1 MSKIKLVF
9 FSMLMVI
16 PAMMFAQTPLGI
28 NYQGIARAG
37 DGSPL
42 INQNIGL
49 RVSITAGPDGSTDYI
64 EEHHVITND
73 FGLFT
78 VIVGEGQSGGS
89 LNDVDWVAG
98 NKWLQVEVD
107 AQDQGNYTLV
117 GTQQLVSV
125 PYALFAAQS
134 GNDLSPGV
142 GIDISNG
149 KVNNVL
155 PDQVINLEGEGAT
168 TVSGTYPSFR
178 INSTDNV
185 EDADASPTN
194 EIQTITLNGNNLEL
208 SDGGVVDLSGFV
220 NTDGQNLADVLAQG
234 ADANGAI
241 ITGLADPLAAQDAA
255 TKNYVDSQND
265 LDLDR
270 DSTNEIQDLQL
281 ATHTLSI
288 TNNGSATPIDLV
300 PYLDNKDEQN
310 LTNVLVQGPSAGG
323 SKIEDLA
330 NPTAPQDAATK
341 DYVDT
346 QIALDGDTDASNE
359 IQTLSDVLGQGN
371 NAGNVKIA
379 NLATPTA
386 VQDAATKGYV
396 DGQSTILSTNIST
409 NTTALNTETTART
422 TADGA
427 LQGEL
432 DATQTGAGLNA
443 NGSYTPP
450 SSSNFLGAA
459 VSLNDADSK
468 LDDEISINAS
478 SITTLTTR
486 LDNTY
491 AFSADFSTDATAATT
506 KSPVNL
512 VESIDNFKQISSN
525 EVVIGATG
533 LYLIVIDAERPNFDP
548 NFNSLYLR
556 INTNDSN
563 LPVFVNGLNL
573 GRTVVRYLNSGDT
586 IQVLFTSVGS
596 ISVPFTGT
604 IGGYKI
610 SD

>member
-1 MSKIKLVF
+1 MSRVKIIFL
-9 FSMLMVI
+9 SMLMLL
-16 PAMMFAQTPLGI
+16 PAMMVAQTPLGI

-49 RVSITAGPDGSTDYI
+49 RVSITAGPDGSTDYM

-78 VIVGEGQSGGS
+78 VIVGDGQSGGS
-89 LNDVDWVAG
+89 LNDVDWAAG

-134 GNDLSPGV
+134 GDDLSPGV

-149 KVNNVL
+149 RVNNVL

-168 TVSGTYPSFR
+168 TVSGTYPNFR
-178 INSTDNV
+178 INTTDNV
-185 EDADASPTN
+185 EDDDASPTN
-194 EIQTITLNGNNLEL
+194 EIQSLTLNGNNLEL
-208 SDGGVVDLSGFV
+208 SNGGIVDLSSFV

-241 ITGLADPLAAQDAA
+241 ITGLSDPIAAQDAA
-255 TKNYVDSQND
+255 TKNYVDNQND
-265 LDLDR
+265 LDLDK
-270 DSTNEIQDLQL
+270 DNSNEIQDLAL
-281 ATHTLSI
+281 VSNTLTI
-288 TNNGSATPIDLV
+288 TNNTAATPIDLSGYV
-300 PYLDNKDEQN
+300 NTDAQN
-310 LTNVLVQGPSAGG
+310 LNDVLGQSNDAGNI
-323 SKIEDLA
+323 KIVNLA
-330 NPTAPQDAATK
+330 TPTAGQDAATK
-341 DYVDT
+341 GYVDT
-346 QIALDGDTDASNE
+346 QIALDGDTDSSNE
-359 IQTLSDVLGQGN
+359 IQNLAAVLGESN
-371 NAGNVKIA
+371 DAGNVKIA

-386 VQDAATKGYV
+386 AQDAATKGYV
-396 DGQSTILSTNIST
+396 DGQSSSLTTSIST
-409 NTTALNTETTART
+409 NTTAINTEAASRT

-432 DATQTGAGLNA
+432 DATQAGAGLNT

-459 VSLNDADSK
+459 INLNDADSK
-468 LDDEISINAS
+468 LDAEINSNAS
-478 SITTLTTR
+478 SITSLTSR

-491 AFSADFSTDATAATT
+491 AFSADFTTSTSGATT
-506 KSPVNL
+506 KATLNL
-512 VESIDNFKQISSN
+512 VESLDNFNQVSTSEI
-525 EVVIGATG
+525 VIGATG
-533 LYLIVIDAERPNFDP
+533 LYMIVIDAERANLDG
-548 NFNSLYLR
+548 NFNNLYLN
-556 INTNDSN
+556 INSDDSN
-563 LPVFVNGLNL
+563 VPLFGGLNL
-573 GRTVVRYLNSGDT
+573 GKTVIRYLNSGDT
-586 IQVLFTSVGS
+586 IRLLVTTAGTQTL
-596 ISVPFTGT
+596 PFNGT